1 MMKSD
6 VYKWALAHFFLEQT
20 KKGKN
25 VK

>member
-1 MMKSD
+1 MKLD